1 MAAAFLI
8 FLLNLPVVIFATSRI
23 VKPINALMV
32 ENKKVRERNFE
43 DVKEVQTNI
52 IELSRLSSS
61 LVDMS
66 KSIQAYQ
73 EAQKELMDSFIRL
86 IADAIDAKSPP
97 YTGGHCKRV
106 PVLATMLVE
115 EACKAE
121 SGMLKGFSFSTID
134 EMDEFARG
142 LGFMTAAR

>member
-73 EAQKELMDSFIRL
+73 EAQKELIDSFIRL

-97 YTGGHCKRV
+97 LYRRT
-106 PVLATMLVE
+106 L
-115 EACKAE
+115 
-121 SGMLKGFSFSTID
+121 
-134 EMDEFARG
+134 
-142 LGFMTAAR
+142 

>member
-1 MAAAFLI
+1 MP
-8 FLLNLPVVIFATSRI
+8 NP
-23 VKPINALMV
+23 
-32 ENKKVRERNFE
+32 
-43 DVKEVQTNI
+43 
-52 IELSRLSSS
+52 
-61 LVDMS
+61 
-66 KSIQAYQ
+66 
-73 EAQKELMDSFIRL
+73 
-86 IADAIDAKSPP
+86 PP